1 MVVDAPAFA
10 TPTRL
15 DSRGPPSMT
24 RPLVAFSVAVG
35 LVAAAVAATWAE
47 APKLSSNNPFGAR
60 RGEPTEVT
68 LFGSNLE
75 ANARLIAPFSAEVVP
90 LAADAASWKLRITPA
105 ASTPVGV
112 YVCRVRTDDGLSN
125 PFLFAVGQ
133 VPQVAEK
140 EDNGAFD
147 LAQPIPS
154 PCVVEGKS
162 EGNDVDFFRFPGK
175 KGQRIVVDAQCA
187 RIGSGVDPSIRL
199 TTAAHAYVASADD
212 TPGLVTDA
220 RLTAVLPEDTDYII
234 ELSDS
239 SYQGTGKAIYRLLV
253 GPVPV
258 ADEVFPLGGR
268 KGETIGLEL
277 RGGTLPGPSVAAA
290 TLAPSVDNDPNAFR
304 PRITNQNLGIA
315 APGEAILDVESLP
328 PLHVDVHP
336 ELREPA
342 DPAGPTLKALA
353 PVVFNGRIG
362 KKNEEDKFIVG
373 VVPGQK
379 LRIGV
384 DAADLGSALDGVLQ
398 VKGPDGAVL
407 ASADDTAIPL
417 QAKAKAAAKKVA
429 INSPDPSLNFTVPAG
444 MTEITLA
451 LRDLRGE
458 GGAGYPYR
466 ITVEPIAG
474 ASFQVSPVDD
484 QVNIPRGGTAAVGVE
499 VVRQGYDGPITVDV
513 VKPPLGLTVRPG
525 LINPGQTVGS
535 LTLSSNGDAPPEIAN
550 LKLVGTAT
558 GPAGPIVVVASK
570 TIVFAQQSGLPTS
583 VEVQEGL
590 PAAIALPIPITLDS
604 PTTPVEVVHG
614 YGANVPIKA
623 VRAAGAEDVALTFGS
638 LPLPAGFAIGAST
651 LPAKSLEGGATVN
664 AAPEAPLGRTIIA
677 LTAKGPVGGKEKIL
691 AIPAV
696 TIEVVR
702 PADVELAAPSAEVK
716 AGETVEVK
724 GKVARKGPFKEP
736 VTVKLDG
743 LPGGVKADPVTV
755 PPDQSDFT
763 LKLVADPKA
772 AAGQATAKVSLA
784 FQVAKKDYPAP
795 TAPLAVKV
803 NPAQ

>member
-1 MVVDAPAFA
+1 
-10 TPTRL
+10 
-15 DSRGPPSMT
+15 MT
-24 RPLVAFSVAVG
+24 RPLAAFSVAVG
-35 LVAAAVAATWAE
+35 MVAAAVAATWAE
-47 APKLSSNNPFGAR
+47 APKLSSNSPFGVR
-60 RGEPTEVT
+60 RGEAAEVT

-75 ANARLIAPFSAEVVP
+75 GKARLIAPFSAEVVP
-90 LAADAASWKLRITPA
+90 LAADSASWKFRITPA
-105 ASTPVGV
+105 ADTPVGV

-154 PCVVEGKS
+154 PVVVEGKS
-162 EGNDVDFFRFPGK
+162 EGNDVDYFRFPGK

-199 TTAAHAYVASADD
+199 TTASHAYVASADD
-212 TPGLVTDA
+212 TPGLLTDA
-220 RLTAVLPEDTDYII
+220 RLTAILPEDTDYVI

-239 SYQGTGKAIYRLLV
+239 RYQGTGRAIYRLLV

-290 TLAPSVDNDPNAFR
+290 TLTPSVDTDPKAFR
-304 PRITNQNLGIA
+304 PRVTNQNLGIA
-315 APGEAILDVESLP
+315 AQGEAVLDVESLP
-328 PLHVDVHP
+328 PLYVDVHP

-342 DPAGPTLKALA
+342 DGAGPTLKAVA

-362 KKNEEDKFIVG
+362 KKGEEDKYIVV

-379 LRIGV
+379 LHV
-384 DAADLGSALDGVLQ
+384 DVEAADLGSALDGMLQ
-398 VKGPDGAVL
+398 LKGPDGAVL
-407 ASADDTAIPL
+407 ATADDTVIPPS
-417 QAKAKAAAKKVA
+417 AKAKAAAKKAAA

-444 MTEITLA
+444 MTEITLE

-466 ITVEPIAG
+466 LTVESTPA
-474 ASFQVSPVDD
+474 ASFQVSPTDD
-484 QVNIPRGGTAAVGVE
+484 QVNIPKGGTAAVGVE
-499 VVRQGYDGPITVDV
+499 VTRQGYDGPITLNVAN
-513 VKPPLGLTVRPG
+513 PPPGLSIRPG
-525 LINPGQTVGS
+525 RVNPGQSIGS
-535 LTLSSNGDAPPEIAN
+535 LTISSTADSAFEIAN
-550 LKLVGTAT
+550 LKLIGE
-558 GPAGPIVVVASK
+558 GQGPIVVAASK
-570 TIVFAQQSGLPTS
+570 SIIFAQQAGLTTN

-590 PAAIALPIPITLDS
+590 PAATALPIPIALDS
-604 PTTPVEVVHG
+604 PTTPVEVAHG

-623 VRAAGAEDVALTFGS
+623 VRGAGTEDIVLTFGS
-638 LPLPAGFAIGAST
+638 LPLPTGFTIGAST
-651 LPAKSLEGGATVN
+651 IPAKALEGGATVN
-664 AAPEAPLGRTIIA
+664 AAPEAPLGLTIIV
-677 LTAKGPVGGKEKIL
+677 LTAKGSIGGKEKTL

-702 PADVELAAPSAEVK
+702 PAAVELAAPSAEVK

-772 AAGQATAKVSLA
+772 AAGQATAQVGLA
-784 FQVAKKDYPAP
+784 FQIAKKDYPVP

-803 NPAQ
+803 LPAQ